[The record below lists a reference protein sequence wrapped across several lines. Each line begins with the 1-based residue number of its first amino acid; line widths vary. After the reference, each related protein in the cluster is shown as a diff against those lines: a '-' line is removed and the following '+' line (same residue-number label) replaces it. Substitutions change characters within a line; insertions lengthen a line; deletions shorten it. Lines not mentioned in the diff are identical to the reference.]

1 MSAIHDATNP
11 LVRLAYLKAHLR
23 LLSVGM
29 KHSRISGKEILQ
41 CVTDITGTQYK
52 RGQYKQALAEIESI
66 LKPEAT
72 A

>member
-1 MSAIHDATNP
+1 MTINNVHDP
-11 LVRLAYLKAHLR
+11 LVRLAFLKSHLR

>member
-1 MSAIHDATNP
+1 MTINNVHDP
-11 LVRLAYLKAHLR
+11 LVRLAFLKAHL
-23 LLSVGM
+23 LMLSVGM
-29 KHSRISGKEILQ
+29 EHSRLSGKEILQ